1 MSETRKL
8 AAILAA
14 DVVGYSRLAGLD
26 EDRTLAR
33 LRALRSDLV
42 DPTIAVHIGRVVKRT
57 GDGALVEFRSV
68 VDAVRCAIEVQ
79 NAMLERNAGVPPD
92 RRIAFRIGIHV
103 GDVVEESDGDL
114 MGDGVNIAAR
124 LQGIAQPNGI
134 CLSGAAYEQVRDK
147 LKVNFEDIGD
157 QELKN
162 IARPVRAYRV
172 TLNSG
177 AEKEPTVPD
186 LSGGKLALP
195 DKPSIAVLPFQNMSG
210 DPEQEYFGDGVAE
223 DIITALSKLRG
234 FFVIARNSTFAY
246 KGKAPDIRQV
256 ARELGVRYILE
267 GSVRKAGERVR
278 VTGQLVDAASG
289 NHIWAERYDRPAS
302 DIFAV
307 QDEITH
313 SVVAAIEPQIYAAER
328 LRLQSRTP
336 ESLDA
341 WGCVVRAMP
350 YIWLWAIQ
358 DEDTGINLLT
368 RAIELDPHYARAHSL
383 LAWTF
388 ATRVVSGNLEFE
400 PGISHALTLA
410 QRAIDLD
417 PDDAWAHFA
426 AGYVFAMSR
435 RFGPAV
441 EELNE
446 ALQRNPNFVFVHII
460 SGAAYGYAGLAED
473 GLRQLEIARRLSPL
487 DQTQAANLSV
497 EGLCHLVAGRH
508 AEAVRAERRAVLMR
522 PNFGTAWRTLTAA
535 AGLAGDLEIA
545 RQGLVEC
552 KRLQRNLSI
561 DWVEKYHPLIRA
573 EDRARYIE
581 GLRRAGLE

>member
-1 MSETRKL
+1 M
-8 AAILAA
+8 
-14 DVVGYSRLAGLD
+14 
-26 EDRTLAR
+26 
-33 LRALRSDLV
+33 
-42 DPTIAVHIGRVVKRT
+42 
-57 GDGALVEFRSV
+57 
-68 VDAVRCAIEVQ
+68 
-79 NAMLERNAGVPPD
+79 
-92 RRIAFRIGIHV
+92 
-103 GDVVEESDGDL
+103 
-114 MGDGVNIAAR
+114 
-124 LQGIAQPNGI
+124 
-134 CLSGAAYEQVRDK
+134 
-147 LKVNFEDIGD
+147 
-157 QELKN
+157 
-162 IARPVRAYRV
+162 
-172 TLNSG
+172 
-177 AEKEPTVPD
+177 PD
-186 LSGGKLALP
+186 LSGGRLAPP

-210 DPEQEYFGDGVAE
+210 DPEQEYFGDGIAE

-234 FFVIARNSTFAY
+234 FFVIARNSSFAY

-256 ARELGVRYILE
+256 TRELGVRYVLE
-267 GSVRKAGERVR
+267 GSVRKAGERLR
-278 VTGQLVDAASG
+278 VTGQLIDAASG

-328 LRLQSRTP
+328 LRLQSKAP

-350 YIWLWAIQ
+350 YIWTWVIQ
-358 DEDTGINLLT
+358 DEDTGINLLK
-368 RAIELDPHYARAHSL
+368 RAIELDPHYARARSL
-383 LAWTF
+383 LAWAF
-388 ATRVVSGNLEFE
+388 ATRVISGNLEFE
-400 PGISHALTLA
+400 QGISSALALA
-410 QRAIDLD
+410 QGAIDLD

-426 AGYVFAMSR
+426 AGYISAFSR

-446 ALQRNPNFVFVHII
+446 ALQRNPNFAFVHII
-460 SGAAYGYAGLAED
+460 LGVAYGYAGLAED

-497 EGLCHLVAGRH
+497 EGLCHLVAGRY

-552 KRLQRNLSI
+552 KRLQPNLSI
-561 DWVEKYHPLIRA
+561 DWVEKYHPLIRSQ
-573 EDRARYIE
+573 DRARYIE

>member
-14 DVVGYSRLAGLD
+14 DVVGYSRLAGVD

-92 RRIAFRIGIHV
+92 RRIEFRIGIHV
-103 GDVVEESDGDL
+103 GDVVEEGDGDL

-124 LQGIAQPNGI
+124 LQGIGEPNGI

-147 LKVNFEDIGD
+147 LKVDFEDIGD
-157 QELKN
+157 KELRN
-162 IARPVRAYRV
+162 IARPVRVYRV
-172 TLNSG
+172 ALDRHIASVS
-177 AEKEPTVPD
+177 TVPD
-186 LSGGKLALP
+186 PSGGRLALP

-210 DPEQEYFGDGVAE
+210 DPEQEYFGDGIAE

-234 FFVIARNSTFAY
+234 FFVIARNSSFAY

-256 ARELGVRYILE
+256 ARELNVRYVLE
-267 GSVRKAGERVR
+267 GSVRKAGERLR
-278 VTGQLVDAASG
+278 VTGQLIDAASG

-328 LRLQSRTP
+328 LRLQSNAP

-350 YIWLWAIQ
+350 YIWTWVIQ
-358 DEDTGINLLT
+358 DEDTGISLLK
-368 RAIELDPHYARAHSL
+368 RAIELDPHYARARSL
-383 LAWTF
+383 LAWAF
-388 ATRVVSGNLEFE
+388 ATRVISGNLEFE
-400 PGISHALTLA
+400 PGISSALALA
-410 QRAIDLD
+410 QGAIDLD
-417 PDDAWAHFA
+417 PDDPWAHFA
-426 AGYVFAMSR
+426 AGYISAFSR

-446 ALQRNPNFVFVHII
+446 ALQRNPNFAFVHII
-460 SGAAYGYAGLAED
+460 LGVAYGYAGLAED

-497 EGLCHLVAGRH
+497 EGLCHLVASRY

-552 KRLQRNLSI
+552 KRLQPNLSI
-561 DWVEKYHPLIRA
+561 DWVEKYHPLIRS

>member
-14 DVVGYSRLAGLD
+14 DVVGYSRLAGSD

-33 LRALRSDLV
+33 LRALRSDLI
-42 DPTIAVHIGRVVKRT
+42 DPTIAVHTGRVVKRT
-57 GDGALVEFRSV
+57 GDGTLVEFRSV

-79 NAMLERNAGVPPD
+79 NAMRERNAGVPPD
-92 RRIAFRIGIHV
+92 RRIEFRIGIHV

-124 LQGIAQPNGI
+124 LQGIAEPNGI

-147 LKVNFEDIGD
+147 LKVDFEDIGD
-157 QELKN
+157 KELKN
-162 IARPVRAYRV
+162 IVRPVRTYRAA
-172 TLNSG
+172 LNRDT
-177 AEKEPTVPD
+177 EREPTVPD
-186 LSGGKLALP
+186 LSGGKLAVP

-210 DPEQEYFGDGVAE
+210 DPEQEYFGDGIAE

-267 GSVRKAGERVR
+267 GSVRKADERVR

-328 LRLQSRTP
+328 LRLQSKAP

-350 YIWLWAIQ
+350 YIWTWVIQ
-358 DEDTGINLLT
+358 DEDTGISLLK
-368 RAIELDPHYARAHSL
+368 RAIELDPHYARARSL
-383 LAWTF
+383 LAWAF
-388 ATRVVSGNLEFE
+388 ATRVVSGNLEFA
-400 PGISHALTLA
+400 PSISSALDLA

-426 AGYVFAMSR
+426 AGYVFTMSR
-435 RFGPAV
+435 RLGPAV

-460 SGAAYGYAGLAED
+460 LGVAYGYAGLADD

-497 EGLCHLVAGRH
+497 EGLCHLVAGRY

-552 KRLQRNLSI
+552 KRLQPNLSI

-573 EDRARYIE
+573 EDRARYVE

>member
-42 DPTIAVHIGRVVKRT
+42 DPTIAVYLGRVVKRT

-92 RRIAFRIGIHV
+92 RRIEFRIGIHV
-103 GDVVEESDGDL
+103 GDVVEEGDGDL

-124 LQGIAQPNGI
+124 LQGIGEPNGI

-147 LKVNFEDIGD
+147 LKVDFEDIGEK
-157 QELKN
+157 ELKN
-162 IARPVRAYRV
+162 IARPVRVYRV
-172 TLNSG
+172 ALDRHIASVS
-177 AEKEPTVPD
+177 TVPD
-186 LSGGKLALP
+186 PSGGKLALP

-210 DPEQEYFGDGVAE
+210 DTEQEYFGDGIAE

-234 FFVIARNSTFAY
+234 FFVIARNSSFAY

-267 GSVRKAGERVR
+267 GSVRKAGDRLR
-278 VTGQLVDAASG
+278 VTGQLIHAASG

-328 LRLQSRTP
+328 LRLQSKAP

-350 YIWLWAIQ
+350 YIWTWVIQ
-358 DEDTGINLLT
+358 DEDTGISLLK
-368 RAIELDPHYARAHSL
+368 RAIELDPHYARARSL
-383 LAWTF
+383 LAWAF
-388 ATRVVSGNLEFE
+388 ATRVISGNLEFE
-400 PGISHALTLA
+400 SGISSALALA
-410 QRAIDLD
+410 QGAIDLD
-417 PDDAWAHFA
+417 PEDPWAHFA
-426 AGYVFAMSR
+426 VGYISAFSR

-446 ALQRNPNFVFVHII
+446 ALQRNPNFAFVHII
-460 SGAAYGYAGLAED
+460 LGVAYGYAGLAED

-497 EGLCHLVAGRH
+497 EGLCHLVAGRY

-552 KRLQRNLSI
+552 KRLQPNLSI
-561 DWVEKYHPLIRA
+561 EWVEKYHPLIRS